1 MRLINYDASEGD
13 AKSIVVNRGFEDSL
27 AIISTTGENE
37 TARLIEAGVVT
48 FAAVFIHG
56 FVLQAAPASSAYVE
70 EALLAMST
78 AFNNSETPVFFARVV
93 DSKTGGLIKT
103 FDVSAL
109 SFTLYRYN
117 VLNIRTGADAFEP
130 VEGFSGLTLDV
141 AAVWNDSPGIDDRCG
156 FAPNIVWEPSTLEDN
171 PFTVAGNY
179 RAVFTI
185 TPVKGNRIPVLIE
198 FKVGQ

>member
-1 MRLINYDASEGD
+1 MRLINYDDSNGA

-27 AIISTTGENE
+27 TIQTTKGENV

-48 FAAVFIHG
+48 FTAVFIHG
-56 FVLQAAPASSAYVE
+56 FVLQAAPASSAKVE

-93 DSKTGGLIKT
+93 DSKTGGLIKA
-103 FDVSAL
+103 FDVNSL
-109 SFTLYRYN
+109 TFTLYRYN
-117 VLNIRTGADAFEP
+117 VLNIRTGDPAFEP
-130 VEGFSGLTLDV
+130 VSGFTALTLDV
-141 AAVWNDSPGIDDRCG
+141 ATVWNDSPGIDDRCG

-185 TPVKGNRIPVLIE
+185 TPVKGNRIPVVIE

>member
-1 MRLINYDASEGD
+1 MRLINYDASNGD
-13 AKSIVVNRGFEDSL
+13 AKTIVVNRGFEGFL
-27 AIISTTGENE
+27 TIQSTTGEDV

-56 FVLQAAPASSAYVE
+56 FVLQAAPASAAYVE

-93 DSKTGGLIKT
+93 DSKTGGLIKAI
-103 FDVSAL
+103 DVSSL

-117 VLNIRTGADAFEP
+117 VLNIRTGTDAFEP
-130 VEGFSGLTLDV
+130 VDGFTGLALDV
-141 AAVWNDSPGIDDRCG
+141 ATVWNDSPGIDDRCG
-156 FAPNIVWEPSTLEDN
+156 FAPNIEWEPSTLEDN

-179 RAVFTI
+179 RAFFTI
-185 TPVKGNRIPVLIE
+185 TPVKGNRIPVVIE
-198 FKVGQ
+198 FKIGQ

>member
-1 MRLINYDASEGD
+1 MRLINYDASNGD
-13 AKSIVVNRGFEDSL
+13 AKSILVNREFEDSL
-27 AIISTTGENE
+27 TILSSTGEDV

-56 FVLQAAPASSAYVE
+56 FVLRAAPASAAYVE

-93 DSKTGGLIKT
+93 DSKTGGLIRSYS
-103 FDVSAL
+103 VSSL
-109 SFTLYRYN
+109 TFTLYRYN
-117 VLNIRTGADAFEP
+117 VLNIRTGTDSFEP
-130 VEGFSGLTLDV
+130 VDGYKDLTLDV
-141 AAVWNDSPGIDDRCG
+141 ATAWNDSPGIDDRCG

-185 TPVKGNRIPVLIE
+185 TPVKGNRIPVVIE

>member
-1 MRLINYDASEGD
+1 MRLINYDDSNGA

-27 AIISTTGENE
+27 EVLAPTGEDV

-48 FAAVFIHG
+48 FTAVFIHG
-56 FVLQAAPASSAYVE
+56 FVLQAAPASAAYVE

-93 DSKTGGLIKT
+93 DSKTGGIIKA
-103 FDVSAL
+103 FDVSSL
-109 SFTLYRYN
+109 TFTLYRYN
-117 VLNIRTGADAFEP
+117 VLNIRTGDPAFEP
-130 VEGFSGLTLDV
+130 VSGFTGLTLNV
-141 AAVWNDSPGIDDRCG
+141 ANVWNDSPGIDDRCG
-156 FAPNIVWEPSTLEDN
+156 FAPNIAWEPSTLEDN

-185 TPVKGNRIPVLIE
+185 TPVKGNRIPVVIE

>member
-1 MRLINYDASEGD
+1 MRLINYDASDGD

-27 AIISTTGENE
+27 AILTTTGEDV

-48 FAAVFIHG
+48 LESVFIHG
-56 FVLQAAPASSAYVE
+56 FVLQAAPASAAYVE
-70 EALLAMST
+70 EAFLAMST
-78 AFNNSETPVFFARVV
+78 SFNNSETPVFFARVV
-93 DSKTGGLIKT
+93 YSKTGGLIKT
-103 FDVSAL
+103 FDVNAL
-109 SFTLYRYN
+109 TFTLYRYN

-130 VEGFSGLTLDV
+130 VDGFSGLTLDV
-141 AAVWNDSPGIDDRCG
+141 SAVWNDSPGIDDRCG